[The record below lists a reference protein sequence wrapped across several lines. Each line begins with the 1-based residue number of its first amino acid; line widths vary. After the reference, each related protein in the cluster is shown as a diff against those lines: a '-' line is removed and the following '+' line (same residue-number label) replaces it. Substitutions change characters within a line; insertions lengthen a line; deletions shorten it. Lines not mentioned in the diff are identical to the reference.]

1 MTRKPKPTAQTPTA
15 NARRPLRGIL
25 GVILCAIMTLSG
37 TLTLDKTANAAEA
50 DPAKFV
56 GRWMRTDGGYILQL
70 SNPTFDGRLT
80 AAYYNPRPINVSRS
94 GWKLEEG
101 YLLVLVELRDEGY
114 PGSAYT
120 LAYQQDT
127 DRLVGVYFH
136 AGTQQQFDVV
146 FERIK

>member
-1 MTRKPKPTAQTPTA
+1 MTRQTQSNVPAQAA
-15 NARRPLRGIL
+15 NTRRPLRGIL
-25 GVILCAIMTLSG
+25 CVTLFAIMILSG
-37 TLTLDKTANAAEA
+37 TLTIAKPADAAEA
-50 DPAKFV
+50 DPLNVV
-56 GRWMRTDGGYILQL
+56 GRWMRTDGGYVLQL
-70 SNPTFDGRLT
+70 SNPTFDGGLT
-80 AAYYNPRPINVSRS
+80 AAYFNPRPINVARS

-127 DRLVGVYFH
+127 DRLVGLYFH

-146 FERIK
+146 FQRIK

>member
-1 MTRKPKPTAQTPTA
+1 MTRKNKPAVHVRATSAHRPTGRMLA
-15 NARRPLRGIL
+15 IIL
-25 GVILCAIMTLSG
+25 FATMAMSG
-37 TLTLDKTANAAEA
+37 AFVLGKPAMAADP
-50 DPAKFV
+50 DPAKVV
-56 GRWMRTDGGYILQL
+56 GRWMRTDGGYVLQL

-80 AAYYNPRPINVSRS
+80 AAYFNPRPINVSRS

-120 LAYQQDT
+120 LAYQPDT
-127 DRLVGVYFH
+127 DRLVGLYYQ
-136 AGTQQQFDVV
+136 AAAQQKFDVV

>member
-1 MTRKPKPTAQTPTA
+1 MTRKTKPDEQAQTTHV
-15 NARRPLRGIL
+15 RRPRKGIL
-25 GVILCAIMTLSG
+25 SVILLAIMAVSG
-37 TLTLDKTANAAEA
+37 ALILAKPAIAAEA
-50 DPAKFV
+50 DPENVV

-70 SNPTFDGRLT
+70 SNPTFDGGLT

-94 GWKLEEG
+94 GWKLEKG
-101 YLLVLVELRDEGY
+101 YLLVLVELRDTGY

-127 DRLVGVYFH
+127 DRLVGLYFQ
-136 AGTQQQFDVV
+136 AAVQQQFDVV